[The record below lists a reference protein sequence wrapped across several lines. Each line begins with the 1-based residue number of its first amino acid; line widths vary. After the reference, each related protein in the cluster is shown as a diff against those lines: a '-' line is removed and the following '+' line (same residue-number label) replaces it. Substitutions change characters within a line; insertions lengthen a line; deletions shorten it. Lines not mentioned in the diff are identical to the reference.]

1 MCMKAY
7 EIPLSLYY
15 YIERKEELQKANK
28 QTSPPPPKKTI
39 TLASNNQP
47 PTQIQVAFPIV
58 CKFKFKPQT
67 PKAKNPLIAL
77 RCSLFGL
84 KKIH

>member
-15 YIERKEELQKANK
+15 YIERKEELQKLQKNL
-28 QTSPPPPKKTI
+28 TKKTI
-39 TLASNNQP
+39 TLASTINQP
-47 PTQIQVAFPIV
+47 PIHTHSSRIPDRLQIQIQLQP
-58 CKFKFKPQT
+58 

-77 RCSLFGL
+77 RCSLFG
-84 KKIH
+84 

>member
-15 YIERKEELQKANK
+15 YIERKEELQKLQK
-28 QTSPPPPKKTI
+28 KTSPKNNN
-39 TLASNNQP
+39 ACEHNQP
-47 PTQIQVAFPIV
+47 TNHPHTFESHFRLCVNSNSNPKSQ
-58 CKFKFKPQT
+58 KPSHC
-67 PKAKNPLIAL
+67 IAL
-77 RCSLFGL
+77 FSFWVE